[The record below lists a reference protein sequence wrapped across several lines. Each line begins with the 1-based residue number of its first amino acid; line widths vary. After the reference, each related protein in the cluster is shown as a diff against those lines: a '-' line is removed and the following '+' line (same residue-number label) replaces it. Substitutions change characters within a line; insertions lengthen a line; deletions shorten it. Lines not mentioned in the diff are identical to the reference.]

1 MPILEVEE
9 VSKRFGSLE
18 ALREVTFRV
27 EQGEIFGIAGLNGA
41 GKSVLFKVLGAL
53 ATVEGK
59 QIAREIVRVTGR
71 RAGLGS

>member
-27 EQGEIFGIAGLNGA
+27 EQGEIFGIAGPNGA
-41 GKSVLFKVLGAL
+41 GKSVLFKVIGAL
-53 ATVEGK
+53 ATLEGN
-59 QIAREIVRVTGR
+59 QD
-71 RAGLGS
+71 